1 MKHNLLSLKF
11 LMKTMDKTTLFI
23 AVNFLNQNLSH
34 CHGDNIQLIFIQY
47 ENNNNTTQ
55 TDK

>member
-1 MKHNLLSLKF
+1 MKS
-11 LMKTMDKTTLFI
+11 MDKTTLFI
-23 AVNFLNQNLSH
+23 AVNFKDLNQNLSH